1 MNLKQR
7 EAQREEYLYLE
18 NWLKE
23 HTDDLMTP
31 SYFLDELTLLNEL
44 QIQYIMIA
52 YMIPRTEIEK
62 EIDFY
67 DSHNF
72 LSKPDEIK
80 FVSSLA
86 QKYGVDRE
94 INIIPTGIDVDRFS
108 KGKNDTKKVIQLRN
122 KLGIKKEDFVLLLVS
137 RISDAQKNI
146 KFLLD
151 AQKQINK
158 KYENIKILVVG
169 DGPDLEYFKK
179 SYKDNKNIIFTGMV
193 PWKDVSLYY
202 QLGNIFVTASK
213 TETQGLTVIEGMSA
227 SLPVICIDDDSFKIA
242 VIEDYNGLFFKT
254 KKDYIK
260 CVSTLYEDKKKYLM
274 MSKQALSSSKQFSV
288 KIYGQKIIEVY
299 QKAINNH
306 KDGLIDKIKNIIKDG

>member
-7 EAQREEYLYLE
+7 EAQAEEYLYLE

-94 INIIPTGIDVDRFS
+94 TIIKRIRQVRIMKQP
-108 KGKNDTKKVIQLRN
+108 
-122 KLGIKKEDFVLLLVS
+122 KKE
-137 RISDAQKNI
+137 RIIAKKRKKTQK
-146 KFLLD
+146 
-151 AQKQINK
+151 
-158 KYENIKILVVG
+158 
-169 DGPDLEYFKK
+169 
-179 SYKDNKNIIFTGMV
+179 
-193 PWKDVSLYY
+193 
-202 QLGNIFVTASK
+202 
-213 TETQGLTVIEGMSA
+213 
-227 SLPVICIDDDSFKIA
+227 
-242 VIEDYNGLFFKT
+242 
-254 KKDYIK
+254 
-260 CVSTLYEDKKKYLM
+260 
-274 MSKQALSSSKQFSV
+274 
-288 KIYGQKIIEVY
+288 
-299 QKAINNH
+299 
-306 KDGLIDKIKNIIKDG
+306 